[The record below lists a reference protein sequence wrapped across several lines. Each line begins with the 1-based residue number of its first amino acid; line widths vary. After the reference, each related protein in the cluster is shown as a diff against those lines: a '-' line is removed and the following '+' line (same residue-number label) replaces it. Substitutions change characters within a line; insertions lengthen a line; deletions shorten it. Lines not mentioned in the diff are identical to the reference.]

1 MSIREQQTEAE
12 TQIAAPLDAASAAT
26 DSVLRQLDVAKGRE
40 KRLIQQVEKLEV
52 RLLEKEKELTGLK
65 RELRAR
71 SAMVD
76 EIQRTLSWRAT
87 KPLRA
92 VRRLLARS

>member
-1 MSIREQQTEAE
+1 MSIHEQQTEAE
-12 TQIAAPLDAASAAT
+12 TQIEPALDTASAAT
-26 DSVLRQLDVAKGRE
+26 DAALRQLDVAKGRA
-40 KRLIQQVEKLEV
+40 KHLSAQVEKLEGH
-52 RLLEKEKELTGLK
+52 LLEKEKELTGLQ

-76 EIQRTLSWRAT
+76 EIQRTLSWRVT

-92 VRRLLARS
+92 VRRLLSRS